1 MVGERAQPAE
11 RDANHKGLR
20 TDAGNFIPGWPDVLE
35 PQSTFVFVLLILGF
49 AGLMFWMVRTRRI
62 VLRVAA
68 AFLAFVLAVQVGILA
83 VNKYFDYY
91 PTWAAAVD
99 DITNPGPA
107 IAQVSDSSLV
117 NSSYGKSLI
126 STPVDRRLAI
136 RQGFTFQV
144 ALPGRRS
151 HISRLG
157 LIYLPPQYFQG
168 RYRHYRFPVIELLHG
183 QPGVPQDWINVA
195 GVTAM
200 MDELMRGGLARPAV
214 LVMPDANG
222 GQRVSLQCLNVR
234 NGPADLT
241 YLGVDVPADVE
252 AMLSGRV
259 QPAGRAWGIAGY
271 SEGGY
276 CAANMALHLR
286 RTYGYAGVLSGY
298 FTPQD
303 NDLLASGREVDP
315 FASNRQRYANS
326 PVAEVRALR
335 PGEPVPQFWVGAGAA
350 DRQDVQNA
358 DYFVQLLALYQVVPP
373 VHVAPGGHTMGVWRA
388 ELPAMLEWMTTNLAQ
403 AVTVLREHA
412 IALAKHRGLPCRR
425 PAPAS
430 SSLFAS
436 RSPGHRRA
444 RPGSRP
450 RPPLVGCSPRPA
462 PPPAHH

>member
-1 MVGERAQPAE
+1 MVGGRAQPAE

-20 TDAGNFIPGWPDVLE
+20 TDASNFIPGWPDVLE

-49 AGLMFWMVRTRRI
+49 AGLMFWMVRTRRV

-68 AFLAFVLAVQVGILA
+68 AFLAFVLAVQVGILS

-91 PTWAAAVD
+91 PTWGAAVD
-99 DITNPGPA
+99 DIANPGPA

-117 NSSYGKSLI
+117 NSSYGKSVI
-126 STPVDRRLAI
+126 PTPVDQQLAT
-136 RQGFTFQV
+136 RQGFTFRV

-157 LIYLPPQYFQG
+157 LIYLPPQYFHSQ
-168 RYRHYRFPVIELLHG
+168 YRHYRFPVIELIHG

-195 GVTAM
+195 GVTATL
-200 MDELMRGGLARPAV
+200 DELVNR
-214 LVMPDANG
+214 G

-234 NGPADLT
+234 NGPADMT
-241 YLGVDVPADVE
+241 YLGVDVPADVQ
-252 AMLSGRV
+252 AMLGGRV
-259 QPAGRAWGIAGY
+259 QPTGRAWGIAGY

-276 CAANMALHLR
+276 CAANMGLHLP

-298 FTPQD
+298 FTPQN
-303 NDLLASGREVDP
+303 NDLLADGREVSP
-315 FASNRQRYANS
+315 FASRGQHYANS

-335 PGEPVPQFWVGAGAA
+335 PGERIPQFWLGAGAA
-350 DRQDVQNA
+350 DREDVQNA

-388 ELPAMLEWMTTNLAQ
+388 ELPAMLEWMTANLAQ
-403 AVTVLREHA
+403 AAIVLHEHA
-412 IALAKHRGLPCRR
+412 IALVKHRELSCRR
-425 PAPAS
+425 PAPTG

-436 RSPGHRRA
+436 WSRDHRTA
-444 RPGSRP
+444 QPLSRP
-450 RPPLVGCSPRPA
+450 TPPLAGCAPRLKQ
-462 PPPAHH
+462 PPAHH

>member
-1 MVGERAQPAE
+1 MVGEHAQPAE
-11 RDANHKGLR
+11 RANHKGLR
-20 TDAGNFIPGWPDVLE
+20 TDASNVSLGWPAVLE

-49 AGLMFWMVRTRRI
+49 AGLMFWMVRTGRI

-91 PTWAAAVD
+91 PTWGAAVD

-117 NSSYGKSLI
+117 NSSYGKSVI
-126 STPVDRRLAI
+126 PTPVDQQLAI
-136 RQGFTFQV
+136 HQGFTFQV
-144 ALPGRRS
+144 GLAGRRS
-151 HISRLG
+151 DISRLG
-157 LIYLPPQYFQG
+157 LIYLPPQYFQSQ
-168 RYRHYRFPVIELLHG
+168 YRHYRFPVIELIHG

-195 GVTAM
+195 GVTATL
-200 MDELMRGGLARPAV
+200 DQLVSSGLAKPAV

-234 NGPADLT
+234 KGPADMT

-252 AMLSGRV
+252 AMLGGRV

-276 CAANMALHLR
+276 CAANMALHLP

-298 FTPQD
+298 FTPQN
-303 NDLLASGREVDP
+303 NDLLAGGREVNP
-315 FASNRQRYANS
+315 FASKRQHYANS
-326 PVAEVRALR
+326 PVAEIRALR
-335 PGEPVPQFWVGAGAA
+335 PGEPIPQFWVGAGAA
-350 DRQDVQNA
+350 DREDVQNA

-403 AVTVLREHA
+403 AVIVLHEHA
-412 IALAKHRGLPCRR
+412 IALAKHRELPCRR
-425 PAPAS
+425 PGPAS

-436 RSPGHRRA
+436 RSGAHHAAHPV
-444 RPGSRP
+444 SRP
-450 RPPLVGCSPRPA
+450 KPPLVGCAPRPA
-462 PPPAHH
+462 QEPAHQ